1 MHIQYIISPAMVIS
15 VFNIIH
21 IIGIKQAIT
30 VIISNI
36 QLMSIIPSW
45 VDEVR
50 KTGSTGTRSCRYR
63 AYASD
68 QPAAQTAFQSSGK
81 K

>member
-1 MHIQYIISPAMVIS
+1 M
-15 VFNIIH
+15 
-21 IIGIKQAIT
+21 
-30 VIISNI
+30 
-36 QLMSIIPSW
+36 IPSW